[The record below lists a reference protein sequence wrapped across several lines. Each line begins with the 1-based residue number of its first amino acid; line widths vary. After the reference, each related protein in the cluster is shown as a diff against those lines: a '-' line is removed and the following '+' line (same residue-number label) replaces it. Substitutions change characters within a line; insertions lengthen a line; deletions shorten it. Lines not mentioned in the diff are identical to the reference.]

1 MLWRLAAYS
10 VAGLLVYVVGNTLPN
25 LAFTEEV
32 LVVAVVVIAIGV
44 TVQIM
49 LKLKRKAGALL
60 KRRRDKS
67 EVIRQATSLVGAR
80 RLESELKEAKRENAR
95 LAGHNN
101 KLIAENKALRSA
113 SPVGDKVDWDALVAM
128 DDSQR
133 RQWVMAG
140 AKFAK
145 MNDGTSLS
153 PVERA
158 IRWVRGNR
166 TEREA

>member
-10 VAGLLVYVVGNTLPN
+10 VAALLVYVVGNTLPN

-44 TVQIM
+44 TVHIA
-49 LKLKRKAGALL
+49 LKLKHKAGVLL
-60 KRRRDKS
+60 RRRKDKS
-67 EVIRQATSLVGAR
+67 EVIRQASSLVEAR
-80 RLESELKEAKRENAR
+80 RLESELKDVKRENVR
-95 LAGHNN
+95 LTGHNS
-101 KLIAENKALRSA
+101 KLLAENKSLKSA
-113 SPVGDKVDWDALVAM
+113 SPVGDKIDWDALIAM

-133 RQWVMAG
+133 RQWAMAG